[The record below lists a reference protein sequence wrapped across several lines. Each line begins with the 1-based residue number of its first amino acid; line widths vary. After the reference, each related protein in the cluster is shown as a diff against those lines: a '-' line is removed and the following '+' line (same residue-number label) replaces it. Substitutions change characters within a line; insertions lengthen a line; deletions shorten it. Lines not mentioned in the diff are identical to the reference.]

1 MPFCIKKP
9 DINSLRAS
17 DLWLISIGFVWRF
30 LGRRHV
36 ARQAL
41 PDAIALSR
49 LVCRV
54 GTLVG

>member
-30 LGRRHV
+30 FDDRW
-36 ARQAL
+36 ARTACCSVN
-41 PDAIALSR
+41 PE
-49 LVCRV
+49 
-54 GTLVG
+54 